1 MPKCFV
7 FQINLFILKND
18 PPPKKKPSP
27 FEIEQKNLPE
37 FVSPTDS
44 FLQKNNKK
52 NKLAHQYF
60 PKME

>member
-1 MPKCFV
+1 MT
-7 FQINLFILKND
+7 